1 MLMTYIYIYTY
12 IHISTTHSSIHPSIH
27 ERMHLFTH
35 THASIHTSEHILG
48 HAYTCVFELDNWF
61 VDSFTE
67 SLKSNYPN
75 SAEWWTLRTWRWK
88 NLRVGNQSTFQHGK
102 SFCQK
107 KTKIL
112 ILFSLLVKSI
122 LSSDK
127 FVPRVWLQG
136 YIPLLVASSR
146 LQMAPRW
153 ENTNLPQFDPY
164 LVANYP
170 RIVSGL

>member
-1 MLMTYIYIYTY
+1 MMDTA
-12 IHISTTHSSIHPSIH
+12 HMEMEKP
-27 ERMHLFTH
+27 
-35 THASIHTSEHILG
+35 
-48 HAYTCVFELDNWF
+48 
-61 VDSFTE
+61 
-67 SLKSNYPN
+67 KS
-75 SAEWWTLRTWRWK
+75 
-88 NLRVGNQSTFQHGK
+88 GK
-102 SFCQK
+102 SINLSTWKILLSK

>member
-1 MLMTYIYIYTY
+1 
-12 IHISTTHSSIHPSIH
+12 
-27 ERMHLFTH
+27 MHLFTH